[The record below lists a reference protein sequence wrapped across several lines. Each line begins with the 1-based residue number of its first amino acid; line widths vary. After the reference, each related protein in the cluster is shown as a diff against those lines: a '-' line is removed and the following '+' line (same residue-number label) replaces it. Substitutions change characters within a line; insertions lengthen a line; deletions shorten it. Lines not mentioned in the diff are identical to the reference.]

1 MNGFFDQLLRIGV
14 ARILA
19 QRNDQ
24 DNRIAYRVFLGPAH
38 DEFFR
43 IVIQILFVKWGW
55 VHRVEELTEFIQVDF
70 DAVRG

>member
-1 MNGFFDQLLRIGV
+1 MRRSMRICV

-19 QRNDQ
+19 QKNDQ
-24 DNRIAYRVFLGPAH
+24 DNRITNRIFLGPTD

-55 VHRVEELTEFIQVDF
+55 IQRVEELTDFLQVDF
-70 DAVRG
+70 DAVRV